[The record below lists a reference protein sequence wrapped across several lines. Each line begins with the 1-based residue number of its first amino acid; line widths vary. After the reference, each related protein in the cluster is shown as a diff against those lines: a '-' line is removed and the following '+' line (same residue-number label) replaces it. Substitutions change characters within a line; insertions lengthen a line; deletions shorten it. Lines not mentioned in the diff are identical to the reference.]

1 MDDEADDGERT
12 SRKPGHDERCGQS
25 GFGMLTRTRSMR
37 LRHVECTAKPREP
50 GPGCGSAGR
59 GRARFGDACRT
70 FGRTSVKGTMKLNGR
85 SRFARTYGRGRRRGG
100 GLLRSRRPRGR
111 DIAPVKRRPHGRKVL
126 HRGVSAEWG
135 GGRVGRKFAGAARLP
150 RQIEKKAHGT
160 KNPSLRRAML
170 LCPAAAA
177 AASARWVRCRAS
189 TSGPEEPPRAPV
201 TRVRRR
207 RRLTREGT
215 SDPSRPE
222 PSEVSGA
229 DKDARARPSRRR
241 DARREA
247 RRAVRV
253 DHSAGAG
260 AAVAIAVAV
269 ASAVGR
275 GPRLGSTRPG
285 ASTPPSRPRARWR
298 NFATSWRR
306 TTTRGAST
314 W

>member
-1 MDDEADDGERT
+1 MAGVSFDRGVPEGVTSPPSRDVRT
-12 SRKPGHDERCGQS
+12 
-25 GFGMLTRTRSMR
+25 
-37 LRHVECTAKPREP
+37 V
-50 GPGCGSAGR
+50 
-59 GRARFGDACRT
+59 
-70 FGRTSVKGTMKLNGR
+70 GR
-85 SRFARTYGRGRRRGG
+85 SSIAVSPRNGAVAGSGANLQAR
-100 GLLRSRRPRGR
+100 LVCLVRSRR
-111 DIAPVKRRPHGRKVL
+111 
-126 HRGVSAEWG
+126 
-135 GGRVGRKFAGAARLP
+135 RL
-150 RQIEKKAHGT
+150 GT

-170 LCPAAAA
+170 LCRRGA

-207 RRLTREGT
+207 RRVTREGT

-229 DKDARARPSRRR
+229 DKDARAATVAP
-241 DARREA
+241 ARREEGGETG
-247 RRAVRV
+247 
-253 DHSAGAG
+253 GASRPQRG
-260 AAVAIAVAV
+260 RGRGGRGRVAV